1 MQDDPVLLQTRS
13 SLVTSDRKGHPLF
26 VSLHLSDTCSNTAKR
41 QSGKASSAREAS
53 SHKEPVSIPN
63 TLKISVEDIANHE
76 DNFKE

>member
-13 SLVTSDRKGHPLF
+13 SLVTSDRKSHPLF

-53 SHKEPVSIPN
+53 SHTEYPEY
-63 TLKISVEDIANHE
+63 VEDLCRGYC
-76 DNFKE
+76 KS